1 MIFFTD
7 GGFVPLSLKS
17 QDVGCGLLVGWVAN
31 GWGVFFSG
39 QSAQGFLDSNIN
51 LSGFLHFSHNIHKE
65 FMFRVLT
72 FTEGLAVCH
81 QKRKKISQSRWPG
94 HVQH

>member
-1 MIFFTD
+1 MTMIFFTD

-65 FMFRVLT
+65 FYVQSFDFYRRIGSMSSKKEKDLT
-72 FTEGLAVCH
+72 
-81 QKRKKISQSRWPG
+81 K
-94 HVQH
+94 